1 VDANDGPPVVGRKAT
16 CTVQDAAVASVG
28 ELEPQG
34 LDPPFNVNANGE
46 PVGAS
51 REIDET
57 LSCAVPVFVFVM
69 VTSNGAGVL
78 PGVTLPK
85 SKAAG
90 KTWIA
95 GLPAGGGG
103 GLGAGAGAGVGLLPP
118 PELQP
123 VATKAAVANNAARE
137 VKRPFIVPPIF
148 RTSDPAICPTGDKT
162 ARRAPDNDSCFRAA
176 SPPVSRL
183 LLTDA
188 VADRCRI
195 ASRANFVPKISVL
208 GDVHC
213 PGRDP
218 LRPEQLCISHPETR
232 KGRTRRPFGVWW
244 RRRELNPRPRMIQIQ
259 FYMRSRSI

>member
-195 ASRANFVPKISVL
+195 ALGQTSFPKFPYWVTSIVPGATLSAPSNSVSRILKR
-208 GDVHC
+208 
-213 PGRDP
+213 GRAARGGP
-218 LRPEQLCISHPETR
+218 S
-232 KGRTRRPFGVWW
+232 GFGGGGG
-244 RRRELNPRPRMIQIQ
+244 N
-259 FYMRSRSI
+259 